1 MINGYIFDMDGVL
14 CDSEQFIAEAAI
26 KMFKTCYQINVTAN
40 DFEPFIGMG
49 EDRYLGGVAEKYG
62 ITLQPEK
69 DKTETYR
76 LYAEVVKG
84 QLNALPGVEK
94 FIRELASQKKKL
106 AVATS
111 ADEVKMKVNLTEIGL
126 EIDIFDALV
135 SGLEIKNK
143 KPAPDI
149 FIEASKRLNVP
160 INQCVVFEDAI
171 NGVEA
176 AKSAGAFCV
185 GITSSFSGD
194 ELLDAGAD
202 SIIQTFFDD
211 IKLLEN

>member
-1 MINGYIFDMDGVL
+1 M
-14 CDSEQFIAEAAI
+14 
-26 KMFKTCYQINVTAN
+26 
-40 DFEPFIGMG
+40 
-49 EDRYLGGVAEKYG
+49 
-62 ITLQPEK
+62 
-69 DKTETYR
+69 
-76 LYAEVVKG
+76 
-84 QLNALPGVEK
+84 
-94 FIRELASQKKKL
+94 
-106 AVATS
+106 
-111 ADEVKMKVNLTEIGL
+111 
-126 EIDIFDALV
+126 
-135 SGLEIKNK
+135 EIKNK

>member
-1 MINGYIFDMDGVL
+1 MSDTSDAL
-14 CDSEQFIAEAAI
+14 
-26 KMFKTCYQINVTAN
+26 
-40 DFEPFIGMG
+40 P
-49 EDRYLGGVAEKYG
+49 
-62 ITLQPEK
+62 
-69 DKTETYR
+69 
-76 LYAEVVKG
+76 G

-94 FIRELASQKKKL
+94 FIRELASQKKRL

-111 ADEVKMKVNLTEIGL
+111 ADEVKMKVNLKEIGL

-149 FIEASKRLNVP
+149 FIEASKRLNIP

-185 GITSSFSGD
+185 GITSSFSED

-211 IKLLEN
+211 IKLPEN

>member
-1 MINGYIFDMDGVL
+1 M
-14 CDSEQFIAEAAI
+14 
-26 KMFKTCYQINVTAN
+26 
-40 DFEPFIGMG
+40 
-49 EDRYLGGVAEKYG
+49 
-62 ITLQPEK
+62 
-69 DKTETYR
+69 
-76 LYAEVVKG
+76 
-84 QLNALPGVEK
+84 NALPGVEK
-94 FIRELASQKKKL
+94 FIRELASQKKRL

-111 ADEVKMKVNLTEIGL
+111 ADEVKMKVNLKEIGL

-171 NGVEA
+171 NGIEA